1 MSTEKILHR
10 VQFDAP
16 PSTMTMLLD
25 LKTKMTASS
34 YNEVLR
40 ASLRVLKEIH
50 ELVSKGNKLYV
61 KSLDGEM
68 IEIKFIF

>member
-1 MSTEKILHR
+1 
-10 VQFDAP
+10 
-16 PSTMTMLLD
+16 
-25 LKTKMTASS
+25 MTASS